1 MNLRTIGIIA
11 ALLLGAL
18 AAFYAAGHFYGRS
31 VLYHPTRAVVA
42 PTTAGVSAERIAT
55 EDGETLVA
63 WWLPPQQGQP
73 VFLFFDGNG
82 GRPEIHDTADGRWA
96 RMAAHGAGFLAVYY
110 RGYSGSTGSPTE
122 QGLRRDARAG
132 YDWLIARGYAP
143 DDIVIHGFSLGSAV
157 AVQLAAERPARALI
171 LEAPMTGIDDIAAE
185 HHRDSRRVVIAI
197 ERGHIGRVHAAVVR
211 IRADGRGRE
220 NGIGLIAIGDGVI
233 NTRDGDG
240 LPGNERGVVYATRL
254 GPRPVLR
261 QARRREQDKEQGRKE
276 RRGDRAY
283 GFPHR
288 APSPGIRC
296 L

>member
-18 AAFYAAGHFYGRS
+18 AAVYAAGHFYGRS

-185 HHRDSRRVVIAI
+185 HGAGLFAPMMRDSFRSRDYV
-197 ERGHIGRVHAAVVR
+197 GRVRMPV
-211 IRADGRGRE
+211 
-220 NGIGLIAIGDGVI
+220 LIAHGDADSVI
-233 NTRDGDG
+233 PLAHGQRLYALANEPKQFVLFPGSDHATLPRDG
-240 LPGNERGVVYATRL
+240 LYEHIWTFL
-254 GPRPVLR
+254 
-261 QARRREQDKEQGRKE
+261 EQQGT
-276 RRGDRAY
+276 
-283 GFPHR
+283 
-288 APSPGIRC
+288 
-296 L
+296 